1 MTERLSTNP
10 ELTRTEE
17 WREERN
23 SIKRKQKAVKER
35 ETVLGHRQFHA
46 RRTVTYHLVHV
57 FHFTGK
63 ERELQR
69 G

>member
-1 MTERLSTNP
+1 MTERLSTSP

-35 ETVLGHRQFHA
+35 DSLSP
-46 RRTVTYHLVHV
+46 
-57 FHFTGK
+57 
-63 ERELQR
+63 
-69 G
+69 